1 VRISFAAWY
10 AFVTNLTQYRAPKS
24 ITLKA
29 FAKINLYLAVTGKRA
44 DGYHDIESLMQKIDL
59 ADRIK
64 LSIGNSGIRLTCP
77 GIDLPTDEGNL
88 AYRAAASFLQATSHR
103 GRSDA
108 MRGVDIVLEKKIP
121 VAAGLGG
128 GSSDAAAVL
137 RGLNTLFGAELATAD
152 LLELAK
158 RLGAD
163 VPFFIHAWPAAWAT
177 GIGEELSPAAPLANY
192 HIVLVNPGIP
202 VSTGWVYE
210 NFALTSACNPFILAR
225 GRESVEDRLHRRS
238 TVPDVLYND
247 LETVTIPHFPE
258 IGLIKNELQQDG
270 ADGVLMSGSG
280 PTVFGLFRD
289 KVRAGRSYARFIKKY
304 GDKVFITRPCQ
315 AEMSH

>member
-1 VRISFAAWY
+1 
-10 AFVTNLTQYRAPKS
+10 VTNLTKNPVVPKS

-29 FAKINLYLAVTGKRA
+29 PAKINLYLAVIGKRA

-59 ADRIK
+59 ADQIQ
-64 LSIGNSGIRLTCP
+64 LSIGSSGIRMTCP

-88 AYRAAASFLQATSHR
+88 AYRAAVSFLQAIGHR
-103 GRSDA
+103 GCMPA
-108 MRGVDIVLEKKIP
+108 IRGIDIVLEKKIP

-137 RGLNTLFGAELATAD
+137 RGLNVLLGAELSTAE

-158 RLGAD
+158 QLGAD

-177 GIGEELSPAAPLANY
+177 GIGEKLSPATPLVNY

-202 VSTGWVYE
+202 VSTGWVYK
-210 NFALTSACNPFILAR
+210 NFALTSAGNPFILAR
-225 GRESVEDRLHRRS
+225 GRESEVSRSHRRS

-289 KVRAGRSYARFIKKY
+289 KIRAGRSYIRFIKKY

-315 AEMSH
+315 AEISH